1 MEYRKLGRT
10 GLLVSR
16 AFFGGTGIG
25 EFESEQ
31 STQKLVDAAWDRGI
45 NTFYSAD
52 TYHNGRAEA
61 LLGTAI
67 RSRRNEVN
75 LVIKAG
81 MRVGTADAP
90 SSSAEWKGTPRRVG
104 IDNAMFMK
112 KGIGPTSRGLTRK
125 HLMTAVEASLKR
137 LGTDYIDVYVAH
149 FYDPSTPI
157 EETLRAMDDLV
168 RQGKILYVG
177 CSQTAAWQLYRAL
190 WASEVN
196 KLVSYQSQQI
206 HFNVFERDS
215 RREQLRAAEAAGVS
229 VLAFNS
235 LAGELLAGLH
245 SREGETRDSMGFRR
259 VYADMYWTD
268 YNLDFTDEFIKLA
281 SSFGRSPS
289 SLAYA
294 WTLAQPA
301 VTALNVGPRSA
312 EGFDPVIQAIDTPLS
327 PVEADAISTLLDRY
341 PALPPTTAGR
351 LTLESL

>member
-16 AFFGGTGIG
+16 AFFVGTGIG

-52 TYHNGRAEA
+52 TYYNGRAEA
-61 LLGTAI
+61 LLGPAI
-67 RSRRNEVN
+67 RSRRSEVN

-81 MRVGTADAP
+81 MRVGTAEAP
-90 SSSAEWKGTPRRVG
+90 TSSAEWKGTPRRVG
-104 IDNAMFMK
+104 IDNAKFMK

-125 HLMTAVEASLKR
+125 HLMAAAEASLKR

-157 EETLRAMDDLV
+157 EETLQAMDDLV
-168 RQGKILYVG
+168 RQGKVLYVG

-206 HFNVFERDS
+206 HFNFFERDS
-215 RREQLRAAEAAGVS
+215 RKEQLRAAEAAGVS

-235 LAGELLAGLH
+235 LAGELLAGLQ
-245 SREGETRDSMGFRR
+245 SRQGETRDSMGFRR

-281 SSFGRSPS
+281 GSFGRSPS
-289 SLAYA
+289 ALAYA

-312 EGFDPVIQAIDTPLS
+312 EGFDPVVQAIDS
-327 PVEADAISTLLDRY
+327 PMSSSESEAIASLLDRY
-341 PALPPTTAGR
+341 PAIPPTTAGR

>member
-16 AFFGGTGIG
+16 AFFGGTFIG
-25 EFESEQ
+25 EFESEK
-31 STQKLVDAAWDRGI
+31 STQLLVDAAWDRGI

-52 TYHNGRAEA
+52 TYYNGRAEE
-61 LLGTAI
+61 LLGMAI

-81 MRVGTADAP
+81 MRVGTAEAP
-90 SSSAEWKGTPRRVG
+90 SSSEEWKGTPRRVG
-104 IDNAMFMK
+104 IDNARFMK

-125 HLMTAVEASLKR
+125 HLMQAVEASLKR

-149 FYDPSTPI
+149 FFDMSTPV

-168 RQGKILYVG
+168 RQGKVLYVG

-206 HFNVFERDS
+206 HFNVFERDA

-229 VLAFNS
+229 VLAFNA
-235 LAGELLAGLH
+235 LAGELLAGAH
-245 SREGETRDSMGFRR
+245 ARDGETRDTMGFRR
-259 VYADMYWTD
+259 RYADMYWTD
-268 YNLDFTDEFIKLA
+268 YNLDFTDEFIQLA
-281 SSFGRSPS
+281 VSFNRSPS
-289 SLAYA
+289 ALAYA

-312 EGFDPVIQAIDTPLS
+312 EGFDPVIQAIDSPLS
-327 PVEADAISTLLDRY
+327 VAEAESMSALLDRY
-341 PALPPTTAGR
+341 PPAPPTPDR
-351 LTLESL
+351 LTIESL

>member
-1 MEYRKLGRT
+1 MEYRRLGRT
-10 GLLVSR
+10 GLMVSR

-31 STQKLVDAAWDRGI
+31 STQRLVDAAWDRGI

-52 TYHNGRAEA
+52 TYYNGRAEQ
-61 LLGTAI
+61 LLGAAV
-67 RSRRNEVN
+67 RSRRDQVN

-81 MRVGTADAP
+81 MRVGTSDAP
-90 SSSAEWKGTPRRVG
+90 SSKGEWTATPTRAG
-104 IDNAMFMK
+104 IDNVMFMK
-112 KGIGPTSRGLTRK
+112 KGIGPTCRGLTRK
-125 HLMTAVEASLKR
+125 HLMMAVEASLKR

-149 FYDPSTPI
+149 FYDPFTPI
-157 EETLRAMDDLV
+157 EETLHAMDDLV
-168 RQGKILYVG
+168 RQGKVLYVG

-190 WASEVN
+190 WTSEVN

-245 SREGETRDSMGFRR
+245 SRAGETRDSMGFRR
-259 VYADMYWTD
+259 VYADMYWTEH
-268 YNLDFTDEFIKLA
+268 NLNFTDEFVKLA
-281 SSFGRSPS
+281 NGLGRSPS
-289 SLAYA
+289 ALAYA

-301 VTALNVGPRSA
+301 VTALNVGPRTI
-312 EGFDPVIQAIDTPLS
+312 EGFDPVIQAADTPLS
-327 PVEADAISTLLDRY
+327 QAEAEAMSALLERY
-341 PALPPTTAGR
+341 PAQPPTSSAR

>member
-10 GLLVSR
+10 GLMVSR
-16 AFFGGTGIG
+16 AFFGGTFIG
-25 EFESEQ
+25 EFESEK
-31 STQKLVDAAWDRGI
+31 STQQLVDAAWDRGI

-52 TYHNGRAEA
+52 TYYNGRAEE

-67 RSRRNEVN
+67 RSRRDECN

-90 SSSAEWKGTPRRVG
+90 SSSGEWQGTPRRAG

-125 HLMTAVEASLKR
+125 HLITAVEASLKR

-149 FYDPSTPI
+149 FFDPSTPI

-196 KLVSYQSQQI
+196 NLVSYQSQQI

-215 RREQLRAAEAAGVS
+215 RKEQLRAAEAAGVS
-229 VLAFNS
+229 VLAFNA
-235 LAGELLAGLH
+235 LAGELLSGRH
-245 SREGETRDSMGFRR
+245 SREGETRDSMGYRR
-259 VYADMYWTD
+259 VYADMYWTE

-301 VTALNVGPRSA
+301 VTALNVGPRSI
-312 EGFDPVIQAIDTPLS
+312 EGFDSVLQAIDNPLS
-327 PVEADAISTLLDRY
+327 LDEADAISALLDRY

>member
-25 EFESEQ
+25 EFEGEQ
-31 STQKLVDAAWDRGI
+31 STQQLVDAAWDRGI

-52 TYHNGRAEA
+52 TYNNGRAEE
-61 LLGTAI
+61 LLGAAI
-67 RSRRNEVN
+67 RSRRDEVN

-81 MRVGTADAP
+81 MRVASAEAP
-90 SSSAEWKGTPRRVG
+90 GSSGEWKGTPRRVG
-104 IDNAMFMK
+104 IDHAALMK
-112 KGIGPTSRGLTRK
+112 KGIGPTARGLTRK
-125 HLMTAVEASLKR
+125 HLVSAVEASLKR

-168 RQGKILYVG
+168 RQGKVLYVG

-206 HFNVFERDS
+206 HFNVFERDT

-235 LAGELLAGLH
+235 LAGELLAGVH
-245 SREGETRDSMGFRR
+245 SREGETRDGMGFRR
-259 VYADMYWTD
+259 HYADIYWTD
-268 YNLDFTDEFIKLA
+268 YNLDFTDEFIQLA
-281 SSFGRSPS
+281 GSLARSPPA
-289 SLAYA
+289 LAYA

-312 EGFDPVIQAIDTPLS
+312 KGFDPVIQAIDNPLTAA
-327 PVEADAISTLLDRY
+327 EADAMSALLDRY
-341 PALPPTTAGR
+341 PPLPPTPER
-351 LTLESL
+351 LTIESL